1 MSRQMAHHRKP
12 MDALG
17 KQMDDLGRQQEK
29 VVHVADKTTRQV
41 IAQALSEGKAKLV
54 R

>member
-1 MSRQMAHHRKP
+1 MEA
-12 MDALG
+12 
-17 KQMDDLGRQQEK
+17 LGRQQETASK
-29 VVHVADKTTRQV
+29 AADKTTRQV